1 MPPRTPPTSTGS
13 LLHDLMVLVSDS
25 DQGPDGNPLALMHD
39 AGLSLPEV
47 VALNRMSH
55 GGACSIGELAELL
68 GLSMSATS
76 ALVQRLVTAE
86 LADRRED
93 PSDRRA
99 KQVTL
104 TAHGQAVIGRIAAA
118 RAASMSRGLA
128 RLPRLLRTEL
138 LEVVARA
145 IAALRTSEATA

>member
-1 MPPRTPPTSTGS
+1 MAPRAPHSPGAA
-13 LLHDLMVLVSDS
+13 LHDLMVLVSAGDH
-25 DQGPDGNPLALMHD
+25 GPDGNPLALMHE

-47 VALNRMSH
+47 VALSRLRH
-55 GGACSIGELAELL
+55 GDACSIGELAALL

-86 LADRRED
+86 LAHRRED

-104 TAHGQAVIGRIAAA
+104 SARGLAVIGRIAAA
-118 RAASMSRGLA
+118 RAESMTRGLA
-128 RLPRLLRTEL
+128 RLPRALRAEL
-138 LEVVARA
+138 LDVVARST
-145 IAALRTSEATA
+145 AALRVDAVGA